1 MKAINGVHYFQITA
15 VVKQS
20 SCYRFKWTLSELYSY
35 HQIWGENVSIQ
46 VTQQA
51 SLKSNT
57 EDRKPPKKILF

>member
-1 MKAINGVHYFQITA
+1 MKVISGVNYFQITA

-20 SCYRFKWTLSELYSY
+20 SCYRSKWTLSELYSY

-57 EDRKPPKKILF
+57 EDRKPQEDPFF